1 MIEFADAH
9 LPVDAF
15 WVDWSFGCEDNSRGL
30 SKISIYLNKEP
41 MYDLATQILHFNR
54 DARKHH
60 CFHTCLQKF
69 LPLPA
74 QIL

>member
-41 MYDLATQILHFNR
+41 M
-54 DARKHH
+54 
-60 CFHTCLQKF
+60 
-69 LPLPA
+69 
-74 QIL
+74 